1 MLKNF
6 KTKYLI
12 LISILFLTSCA
23 TIKEGFTSQKK
34 NSTDEFLVEKKSPLV
49 MPPEFNKLPLP
60 DPIQNET
67 KILNE
72 NKIKNIIK
80 KTEVSK
86 DDDLINQ
93 NTSFENSILEKIK
106 NN

>member
-1 MLKNF
+1 
-6 KTKYLI
+6 
-12 LISILFLTSCA
+12 
-23 TIKEGFTSQKK
+23 
-34 NSTDEFLVEKKSPLV
+34 

-60 DPIQNET
+60 DSIQNET
-67 KILNE
+67 KSLNE

-86 DDDLINQ
+86 DDELINQ

-106 NN
+106 NNQ

>member
-1 MLKNF
+1 MKKFFICFLF
-6 KTKYLI
+6 LI
-12 LISILFLTSCA
+12 LLTSCESA
-23 TIKEGFTSQKK
+23 REGFTLKK
-34 NSTDEFLVEKKSPLV
+34 KDNSDEFLVEKKSPLV

-60 DPIQNET
+60 DSMQNET
-67 KILNE
+67 KSLNE

-86 DDDLINQ
+86 DDDLIDQ

-106 NN
+106 NNQ